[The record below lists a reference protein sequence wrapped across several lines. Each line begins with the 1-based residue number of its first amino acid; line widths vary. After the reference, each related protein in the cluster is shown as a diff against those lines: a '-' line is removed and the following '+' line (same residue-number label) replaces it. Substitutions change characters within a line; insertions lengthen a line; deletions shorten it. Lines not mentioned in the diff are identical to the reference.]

1 MKWYYYTIIILLY
14 NIILYNNRYLLGD
27 MHFLEKLV
35 DFNVLNNV
43 EHRFIKL
50 RNTYLSRDD
59 FTKENIIKNSEAAAN
74 IFDWIKAIDVY

>member
-1 MKWYYYTIIILLY
+1 
-14 NIILYNNRYLLGD
+14 LLGD

-50 RNTYLSRDD
+50 RNTYLSRED